1 MTEEE
6 NKTAAKDLLPQQ
18 ELSQWVEDLNRA
30 HDEEQERVFNEATEV
45 LETSE
50 IGLLLET
57 LPIDERL
64 ALWQTV
70 APEERV
76 DVLVAMRGDA
86 RSVLI
91 DNLSMP
97 DLRAMLHGLDAEDL
111 IELSQSLSDK
121 LVDFALAKMS
131 QDQKT
136 WYEQSQ
142 QYDEEQ
148 IGRFVDHS
156 LVMLT
161 PNTRVAEALRAVR
174 RAEYPMLDRVY
185 IVDKKGMYKGEVTLS
200 VLLAADGQARVD
212 SLEDDIASPLK
223 ANMDVDDASERLE
236 HSDQAAMAVV
246 DEHGRFVG
254 RATLRLAME
263 ITRENYEAK
272 LMARAGLDEDTDL
285 FSPVWLSAKRRALW
299 LGINLLTAFLAS
311 WTIGLF
317 EATLSQVVA
326 LAVLMPIVASMGG
339 IAGSQTLTLIIRGL
353 AMGQITFGNVW
364 TLAKKE
370 LLVACLNGVLW
381 AIVIAIIAAFWFSSI
396 PIGGVIAAAIT
407 INIIVAAIS
416 GVVIPVILDKYEI
429 DPALSGSVILTTVT
443 DVVGFFTFLGL
454 GSMFLLG

>member
-1 MTEEE
+1 MNEEQD
-6 NKTAAKDLLPQQ
+6 KAAVKDLLPQQ
-18 ELSQWVEDLNRA
+18 ELSQWVEDLNRV
-30 HDEEQERVFNEATEV
+30 HDEEQERVFSEASEV

-50 IGLLLET
+50 LGLLLES
-57 LPIDERL
+57 LPLDERL

-76 DVLVAMRGDA
+76 EVLVAMRSDA
-86 RSVLI
+86 RGVLI

-131 QDQKT
+131 QDQKS

-148 IGRFVDHS
+148 IGRYVDHS

-161 PNTRVAEALRAVR
+161 PNTRVFEALRAVR
-174 RAEYPMLDRVY
+174 RADHPMLDRVY
-185 IVDKKGMYKGEVTLS
+185 VVDKKGLYKGEVSLP

-223 ANMDVDDASERLE
+223 AEMDVYDASERLE

-246 DEHGRFVG
+246 DESGRFVG

-263 ITRENYEAK
+263 ITRETYEAR
-272 LMARAGLDEDTDL
+272 LMARAGLNEDTDL
-285 FSPVWLSAKRRALW
+285 FAPVWLSAKRRALW

-326 LAVLMPIVASMGG
+326 LAVLMPVVASMGG

-364 TLAKKE
+364 SLAKKE

-381 AIVIAIIAAFWFSSI
+381 AVVIAIVAAVWFSSVG
-396 PIGGVIAAAIT
+396 IGGVIAAAIT
-407 INIIVAAIS
+407 INIVVAAIA

-454 GSMFLLG
+454 GSLFLLG